1 MAGRLTGRIAVV
13 TGGSAGIGQEI
24 ARKLSSEG
32 ADIAVADM
40 NPAEETRALVEAN
53 GQRFLGAKVDV
64 SDEAQVNAFAAEV
77 RDALGRADIVV
88 NNAAVFLFADFDN
101 VTLEDWRKTFS
112 VNVDGAFLVVKAFL
126 DDLKQSTAGRV
137 INMTSGSYWKSPPF
151 FVSYV
156 SAKGAINGLTYALAS
171 SLARYD
177 VTVNAVA
184 PSLVRTASAVQNAS
198 EEFFGMTVQLQDL
211 KRTQMPEDVAGT
223 VAFLASDDAAFITG
237 QILAVDGGASRR

>member
-1 MAGRLTGRIAVV
+1 MAGRLSGRIAVV

-32 ADIAVADM
+32 ADIAVADV
-40 NPAEETRALVEAN
+40 NSAEETRALVEAN

-77 RDALGRADIVV
+77 RDTLGRADIVV

-101 VTLEDWRKTFS
+101 VTWEDWRKTFS

-171 SLARYD
+171 SLAGYD

-198 EEFFGMTVQLQDL
+198 PEFFGMTAQLQDL